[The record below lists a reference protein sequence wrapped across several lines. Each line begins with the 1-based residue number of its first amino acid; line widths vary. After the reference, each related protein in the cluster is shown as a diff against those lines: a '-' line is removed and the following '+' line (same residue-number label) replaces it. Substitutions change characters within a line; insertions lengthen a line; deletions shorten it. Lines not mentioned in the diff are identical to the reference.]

1 MLTFLFPPDDKDTS
15 FQSFLSEIEAFFRK
29 DKALPEGMEELYRI
43 LKRHFPLEYI
53 MATVATDRQGAER
66 MFMFPEIAGMRKVAL
81 NSTPEQLLALGHGPE
96 RVVRLG
102 NQDDHGITLGVIH
115 RLFPSVALRRSSSA
129 PWWPDASFFPFRSSI
144 PNTAAQAFFRPGT

>member
-1 MLTFLFPPDDKDTS
+1 
-15 FQSFLSEIEAFFRK
+15 
-29 DKALPEGMEELYRI
+29 
-43 LKRHFPLEYI
+43 
-53 MATVATDRQGAER
+53 

-115 RLFPSVALRRSSSA
+115 RLFPERRFTALIIRSVVARR
-129 PWWPDASFFPFRSSI
+129 FIFPFRSSI